1 MRSDKSR
8 RNFLKTSV
16 AGLAGVSAAPL
27 VFGRQEKKKQADKEK
42 AVAYRILG
50 RTGIKVSV
58 VSLGVMNADNPQ
70 LVRAAL
76 DGGINHLDTAHV
88 YQRGRN
94 EEMLGQVLQD
104 YSRDS
109 YTIGTKVI
117 GEAMDRRTGL
127 FDPEKT
133 TAEAFLEKL
142 DLSLQRLKLD
152 HVDILYTHALAARE
166 AVLFEPLLKALEK
179 AKKDGKTRF
188 VGVSTHR
195 NEPEVIRAMIESGV
209 YDVVLTAY
217 NFRQEHLAE
226 MNQAIKDAAAAGLGV
241 VAMKTQAGVFW
252 DKEKQRPINMAAALK
267 WALQN
272 PDVHMAIPGMTTF
285 DQLELDLGVM
295 ADLKMTPREI
305 QDLQEEKVLAGLYCQ
320 QCTAC
325 LPQCPHNLAV
335 PELMQSF
342 MYAYGYRNLEA
353 ALDLVEANPD
363 AARAC
368 TDCGSCRVS
377 CRLGFNVREKILDV
391 SRLAGFPREMLA

>member
-1 MRSDKSR
+1 MSLEKSR

-16 AGLAGVSAAPL
+16 AGLAGVSASPL
-27 VFGRQEKKKQADKEK
+27 VFGRTLATKQEEKRKE
-42 AVAYRILG
+42 VAYRTLG

-76 DGGINHLDTAHV
+76 EGGINHLDTAHG

-104 YSRDS
+104 YKRDT
-109 YTIGTKVI
+109 YTIATKVV

-142 DLSLQRLKLD
+142 DISLQRLKLD
-152 HVDILYTHALAARE
+152 QVDILYNHALSARE

-179 AKKDGKTRF
+179 AKKEGKTRF
-188 VGVSTHR
+188 IGVSTHR

-226 MNQAIKDAAAAGLGV
+226 MNQAIKEAAAAGLGV

-267 WALQN
+267 WSLQN

-295 ADLKMTPREI
+295 ADLKMTPGEI
-305 QDLQEEKVLAGLYCQ
+305 QDLQEDNELAGLYCQ
-320 QCTAC
+320 QCDAC
-325 LPQCPHNLAV
+325 LPQCPRHLAV
-335 PELMQSF
+335 PELMQGF

-353 ALDLVEANPD
+353 ALDLVEANPG

-368 TDCGSCRVS
+368 ADCESCRVS
-377 CRLGFNVREKILDV
+377 CRQGFKVRERILDV
-391 SRLAGFPREMLA
+391 SRLAGFPREMLT

>member
-8 RNFLKTSV
+8 RSFLRTSV

-27 VFGRQEKKKQADKEK
+27 VFGRSEEKMQSDKSK
-42 AVAYRILG
+42 SVVYRTLG

-76 DGGINHLDTAHV
+76 DGGINHLDTANV

-94 EEMLGQVLQD
+94 EEMLGEVLKD
-104 YSRDS
+104 YPRES
-109 YTIGTKVI
+109 YTIATKVV
-117 GEAMDRRTGL
+117 GEAMDRRTGQ

-142 DLSLQRLKLD
+142 DTSLQRLKLD
-152 HVDILYTHALAARE
+152 QVDILYNHALSTRE
-166 AVLFEPLLKALEK
+166 AVLFEPLIKALEK
-179 AKKDGKTRF
+179 AKKDGRTRF
-188 VGVSTHR
+188 IGVSTHR

-226 MNQAIKDAAAAGLGV
+226 MNQVIKEAAAAGLGV

-252 DKEKQRPINMAAALK
+252 DKEKQKPINMAAALK

-305 QDLQEEKVLAGLYCQ
+305 QDLREDNALAGLYCQ

-325 LPQCPHNLAV
+325 LPQCPRNLAV
-335 PELMQSF
+335 PDLMQGF

-353 ALDLVEANPD
+353 ALDLVEANPG

-377 CRLGFNVREKILDV
+377 CRLGFNVRERILDV